1 MAFPADQIMVLGLL
15 AAGQVGVVD
24 SVLGGSEETHR
35 LRELGLRDGATV
47 EMIQPG
53 TTCLVRLGGQK
64 LGIRSEALFCVMVRA
79 RQTA

>member
-1 MAFPADQIMVLGLL
+1 MSFPADQIMVLGLL

-24 SVLGGSEETHR
+24 SVLGASDEMHR
-35 LRELGLRDGATV
+35 LRELGLRDGVTV

-53 TTCLVRLGGQK
+53 STCLVRLGGQK

-79 RQTA
+79 RRLA